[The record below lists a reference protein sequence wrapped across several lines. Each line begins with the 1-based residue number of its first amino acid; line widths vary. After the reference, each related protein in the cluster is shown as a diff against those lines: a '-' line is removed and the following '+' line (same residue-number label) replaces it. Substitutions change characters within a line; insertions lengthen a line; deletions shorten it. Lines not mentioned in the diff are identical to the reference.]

1 MKKIEI
7 TEKNVKAAFKAAKSD
22 EVKEVLAELFYTP
35 ENKLENKP
43 NLDDYTTIKN
53 YEDACEA
60 LDLTPIYSDK
70 NAKRA
75 ICQHINEHWDF
86 RQALPKHIIALL
98 KLETISRAL
107 WGKDYQPKPD
117 AEGST
122 WYYYPWFALYT
133 KKEIEGMNEN
143 DKGALLSADAGD
155 GAYAGFGVLFAGDRS
170 SYAYAYL
177 GFRLCQETEEKALY
191 FGQQFVELW
200 AEYLAFNFIT
210 GERIK
215 TNHNGNKKKKQKR

>member
-1 MKKIEI
+1 MKIIEV
-7 TEKNVKAAFKAAKSD
+7 TEHEVEAAFSVAKTD
-22 EVKEVLAELFYTP
+22 EVKKVLAALFCKP
-35 ENKLENKP
+35 ENKP
-43 NLDDYTTIKN
+43 NLDDYKTIKS

-107 WGKDYQPKPD
+107 WGKDFQPKPD

-122 WYYYPWFALYT
+122 WYYYPWFVLYT
-133 KKEIEGMNEN
+133 KKEIEGMTKK
-143 DKGALLSADAGD
+143 DKGALLSAFAGT
-155 GAYAGFGVLFAGDRS
+155 GATAGFGNLFAIHRS
-170 SYAYAYL
+170 SGAFASL
-177 GFRLCQETEEKALY
+177 GFSLCQETEEKALY

-200 AEYLAFNFIT
+200 AEYLVFNFTT
-210 GERIK
+210 GKRIK
-215 TNHNGNKKKKQKR
+215 

>member
-1 MKKIEI
+1 MKIIEV
-7 TEKNVKAAFKAAKSD
+7 TEKEVKAAFGVVKSD
-22 EVKEVLAELFYTP
+22 EVKKVLAALFCKP
-35 ENKLENKP
+35 ENKP
-43 NLDDYTTIKN
+43 NLDDYKTIKS

-107 WGKDYQPKPD
+107 WGKDFQPKPD

-122 WYYYPWFALYT
+122 WYYYPWFVLYT
-133 KKEIEGMNEN
+133 KKEIEGMTEK
-143 DKGALLSADAGD
+143 DKGALLSADAGY
-155 GAYAGFGVLFAGDRS
+155 GANAGFGILGAGNRS
-170 SYAYAYL
+170 SSAYASI

-200 AEYLAFNFIT
+200 AEYLAFNFTT

-215 TNHNGNKKKKQKR
+215 

>member
-1 MKKIEI
+1 MNIINLKV
-7 TEKNVKAAFKAAKSD
+7 TEKEVKAAFEVAKSD
-22 EVKEVLAELFYTP
+22 EAKKVLKALFCKPMY
-35 ENKLENKP
+35 KP
-43 NLDDYTTIKN
+43 NLDDYKTIKS

-70 NAKRA
+70 NVKRA

-107 WGKDYQPKPD
+107 WGKDFQPKPD

-133 KKEIEGMNEN
+133 KKEIEGMTEK
-143 DKGALLSADAGD
+143 DKGALLSAGAYD
-155 GAYAGFGVLFAGDRS
+155 GAGAGVGLLAAIYRS
-170 SYAYAYL
+170 SYAYAHF

-200 AEYLAFNFIT
+200 AEYLAFNFTT

-215 TNHNGNKKKKQKR
+215 

>member
-43 NLDDYTTIKN
+43 NLDDYTTIKS

-107 WGKDYQPKPD
+107 WGKDFQPKPD
-117 AEGST
+117 AGST

-133 KKEIEGMNEN
+133 KKEIEGMTEKN
-143 DKGALLSADAGD
+143 KGALLPATAGN
-155 GAYAGFGVLFAGDRS
+155 GAHAGFGYLAVYHRS
-170 SYAYAYL
+170 SSAHAYI
-177 GFRLCQETEEKALY
+177 GFRLCQETEEKATY
-191 FGQQFVELW
+191 FGKQFAEIW
-200 AEYLAFNFIT
+200 ADYLAFNFIT
-210 GERIK
+210 VERIK
-215 TNHNGNKKKKQKR
+215 TNHNGNKKKQKR